1 MYFVGCGAGAVRIAG
16 LAGSAGT
23 DARPT
28 GSAGEGLILVH
39 RTVCRAGRPI
49 DPKSVFFAKKD
60 QKKFILSVRTKKGLI
75 KKEKIAENVYF
86 TERILKS

>member
-1 MYFVGCGAGAVRIAG
+1 MYFAGCGAGAVRIAG

-23 DARPT
+23 DRTANGQRR
-28 GSAGEGLILVH
+28 GGLTLVR
-39 RTVCRAGRPI
+39 RTVCRAGRRI
-49 DPKSVFFAKKD
+49 DPESVFFAKKD

>member
-1 MYFVGCGAGAVRIAG
+1 MRIAG
-16 LAGSAGT
+16 L
-23 DARPT
+23 T
-28 GSAGEGLILVH
+28 GSAVADRTANGQRRGGLTLVR

-49 DPKSVFFAKKD
+49 DPESVFFAKKD

-86 TERILKS
+86 TERILKN

>member
-1 MYFVGCGAGAVRIAG
+1 MQGWQAAPGRIA
-16 LAGSAGT
+16 
-23 DARPT
+23 RPR

-39 RTVCRAGRPI
+39 RTVCRAGRRI

-60 QKKFILSVRTKKGLI
+60 QKKFILSVQTKKGLI

-86 TERILKS
+86 TERILKN

>member
-1 MYFVGCGAGAVRIAG
+1 MRIAG
-16 LAGSAGT
+16 LAGSAVADRTANGK
-23 DARPT
+23 RR
-28 GSAGEGLILVH
+28 GGLILVH
-39 RTVCRAGRPI
+39 RTVCRAGRRI

-86 TERILKS
+86 TERILKN